1 MTNNDVKYKFLVG
14 SFGLAENE
22 AIHLL
27 EWDESSKQIREIAGT
42 KGIEAPSYLTY
53 DAERKMC
60 YAMLISFLHHFL
72 WFFGLHGTNI
82 LAGVIEPIYLP
93 FIERN
98 ADLFARGMSA
108 YDVPYIITKPFF
120 DVFVYMGGAG
130 TSIALI
136 VAVFIVIQQEKNYP
150 YREISKLAAPAGIF
164 NINEPII
171 FGIPIVFNPIF
182 FVPFI
187 VGPVVLT
194 ITSYIALASGIVPKT
209 VAFLPWTTPPFISG
223 YLVTGGSW
231 RGTALQ
237 IINLGISVMLYLPFV
252 MIGVRAWKNSK
263 SG

>member
-136 VAVFIVIQQEKNYP
+136 VAVFIVIQQEKNHP

-182 FVPFI
+182 FCSFYCRTCC
-187 VGPVVLT
+187 LND
-194 ITSYIALASGIVPKT
+194 
-209 VAFLPWTTPPFISG
+209 
-223 YLVTGGSW
+223 YLLHCFSKW
-231 RGTALQ
+231 
-237 IINLGISVMLYLPFV
+237 NSS
-252 MIGVRAWKNSK
+252 KNSSFFTMDNPTFYQWLSSNRWK
-263 SG
+263 LARNCFTNY